1 MIALDDCLFAADA
14 LPSTGRSR
22 PYRILAA
29 TEPVIELP
37 ALVRRGA
44 QPQSI
49 SLDRAA
55 RGLRGL
61 IGRCDALTVDV
72 ETSGYPVGHRHYQL
86 RTIQLGGEATA
97 VVFDATDPDHTTVVR
112 ELLATTPRLHAHS
125 ATADLVPLAHAGLV
139 DYDMAWTRMHDT
151 VIPAKLADPAS
162 TGSDPGLKKLAGKV
176 LADQA
181 VTPAAEEARSR
192 LFKQGG
198 WLTDTEATT
207 PPTRSGWAQV
217 DSRWPTMV
225 TYAASD
231 VLDTAALARQL
242 PPVPAA
248 LLDRERTVQAMAARV
263 AFTGLPLDHQQVTAL
278 LGKHHQARAEAGRRV
293 RAFGVGNPGSDQQVG
308 EALTQAGARLPL
320 TDTGRPSVA
329 GEVLA
334 PLRNTPGLVGE
345 LVGAVLDYRGHEPLL
360 STFLEPYDQLVRYGD
375 GRVRPTVYTLGARTG
390 RMSCVRP
397 NCQNVPR
404 TGGVRG
410 CIIADPG
417 YVLVSA
423 DFAGIELRVAAALSG
438 DAQLARIIAEDDAAK
453 AQDPK
458 AKTDIH
464 WKIAWEVFGPN
475 ATKADRYAVKPMVY
489 GKLYGAGVPTLAAQ
503 VGCSIDVAAAVV
515 NTLDAI
521 TPTLAEWSAKL
532 RSRVEAG
539 LVKFPIYSGATLH
552 LPRER
557 PHAAP
562 NYAIQRTARE
572 ILVDAM
578 LRWRDT
584 PWGGAVLLP
593 VHDEIIAMVP
603 EQDGPAAIAAL
614 VACMQT
620 QFRGVPI
627 VAEADEPSY
636 AWADAA

>member
-1 MIALDDCLFAADA
+1 MSTDACLFTADDV
-14 LPSTGRSR
+14 PDTGRSR
-22 PYRILAA
+22 AHRILAA
-29 TEPVIELP
+29 VEPVIELP
-37 ALVRRGA
+37 ALMRRGA
-44 QPQSI
+44 QPQPI
-49 SLDRAA
+49 SLDRATQ
-55 RGLRGL
+55 GLRGL
-61 IGRCDALTVDV
+61 IARCGALTVDV
-72 ETSGYPVGHRHYQL
+72 ETSGYPVGHQHYQL
-86 RTIQLGGEATA
+86 RTIQLGGEAAA
-97 VVFDATDPDHTTVVR
+97 VVFDATNPNHAAVVR
-112 ELLATTPRLHAHS
+112 ELLAAAPRLHAHS
-125 ATADLVPLAHAGLV
+125 AAADLVPLAHAGVV
-139 DYDMAWTRMHDT
+139 DYEQAWARMHDT

-176 LADQA
+176 LQQQA
-181 VTPAAEEARSR
+181 TTPAAEEARAR
-192 LFKQGG
+192 LFKLGG
-198 WLTDTEATT
+198 WLTDIEATT
-207 PPTRSGWAQV
+207 PLSRSGWAQV
-217 DSRWPTMV
+217 DSRWATMV

-242 PPVPAA
+242 PTVPPA
-248 LLDRERTVQAMAARV
+248 LLDRERTVQAMTARG

-278 LGKHHQARAEAGRRV
+278 LGKHHQARAEASRRV
-293 RAFGVGNPGSDQQVG
+293 RAFGVDNPGSDPQVAD
-308 EALTQAGARLPL
+308 ALRRTGAQLPL
-320 TDTGRPSVA
+320 TDAGNPSVA
-329 GEVLA
+329 AEVLE
-334 PLRNTPGLVGE
+334 PLRNKPGTVGE
-345 LVGAVLDYRGHEPLL
+345 LVGAVLDYRGHETLL
-360 STFLEPYDQLVRYGD
+360 STFLEPYDALVRYGD

-404 TGGVRG
+404 TGGIRG

-438 DAQLARIIAEDDAAK
+438 DGQLAQIIGEDDAAK
-453 AQDPK
+453 AQDPN

-464 WKIAWEVFGPN
+464 WKIAREVFGPN

-489 GKLYGAGVPTLAAQ
+489 GKLYGAGIPTLAAQ
-503 VGCSIDVAAAVV
+503 VGCSTDVAEAVV

-532 RSRVEAG
+532 RARVEAG
-539 LVKFPIYSGATLH
+539 LVRFPIYSGATLH

-572 ILVDAM
+572 LLVDAM
-578 LRWRDT
+578 LRWRT
-584 PWGGAVLLP
+584 TRWGGCVLLP

-603 EQDGPAAIAAL
+603 EDEGDVATAAL
-614 VACMQT
+614 VECMQIE
-620 QFRGVPI
+620 FRGVTI
-627 VAEADEPSY
+627 VAEADEPSR

>member
-1 MIALDDCLFAADA
+1 MTTEVCLFAADDV
-14 LPSTGRSR
+14 PSIGRSR
-22 PYRILAA
+22 AHRILAA
-29 TEPVIELP
+29 IEPVIELP
-37 ALVRRGA
+37 ALVRRGGD
-44 QPQSI
+44 PHPI

-55 RGLRGL
+55 RGLRAL
-61 IGRCDALTVDV
+61 ITRCGALTVDV
-72 ETSGYPVGHRHYQL
+72 ESSGYPVGHHHYQL
-86 RTIQLGGEATA
+86 RTIQLGNEAAA
-97 VVFDATDPDHTTVVR
+97 VVFDATNPEHQTVVSQ
-112 ELLATTPRLHAHS
+112 LLATAPRLHAHS

-139 DYDMAWTRMHDT
+139 DYEQAWERMHDT

-162 TGSDPGLKKLAGKV
+162 TGSDSGLKRLAGKV
-176 LADQA
+176 LKHQA
-181 VTPAAEEARSR
+181 VTPAAEEARTR
-192 LFKQGG
+192 LFKAGG
-198 WLTDTEATT
+198 WLTDTDATT
-207 PPTRSGWAQV
+207 PPARSGWARV
-217 DSRWPTMV
+217 DSRWATMV
-225 TYAASD
+225 TYAAAD

-242 PPVPAA
+242 PTVPRA
-248 LLDRERTVQAMAARV
+248 LLDRERAVQAMTARA

-278 LGKHHQARAEAGRRV
+278 LGKHHQARAQAGRRV
-293 RAFGVGNPGSDQQVG
+293 RAFGINNPGSDSQVAQ
-308 EALTQAGARLPL
+308 ALRKTGAQLPL
-320 TDTGRPSVA
+320 TDAGNPSVA
-329 GEVLA
+329 AEVLA
-334 PLRNTPGLVGE
+334 PLRSKPGTVGE
-345 LVGAVLDYRGHEPLL
+345 LVGAVLDYRGHETVL

-397 NCQNVPR
+397 NCQNLPR

-417 YVLVSA
+417 HVLASA

-453 AQDPK
+453 AQDPN

-464 WKIAWEVFGPN
+464 WTIAREVFGPN

-489 GKLYGAGVPTLAAQ
+489 GKLYGAGIPTLAAQ
-503 VGCSIDVAAAVV
+503 VGCGIDVAEAVV

-532 RSRVEAG
+532 RARVEAG
-539 LVKFPIYSGATLH
+539 LARFPIYSGATLH
-552 LPRER
+552 LPHER

-572 ILVDAM
+572 ILVDAI

-584 PWGGAVLLP
+584 RWGHAVLLP

-603 EQDGPAAIAAL
+603 EQDGPAATAAL
-614 VACMQT
+614 VDCMQT
-620 QFRGVPI
+620 EFQGVPI
-627 VAEADEPSY
+627 VAEADEPSHS
-636 AWADAA
+636 WTDAA